1 MSFKGQAFVNEKH
14 NLCDFIHKIERK
26 THPSRCDTL
35 YMHLRVISNQ
45 LVYMNLSEI
54 INRNRVYNR
63 RT

>member
-45 LVYMNLSEI
+45 LVYMN
-54 INRNRVYNR
+54 
-63 RT
+63 